1 MENIRLIKKT
11 FKDIYNLEVFEVSLI
26 VDQGRKKVWEIA
38 TSKGKK
44 IWKSM
49 PLSKDMICFIVKVTE
64 YLIAKGLKV
73 PPVTKTRSG
82 KDYYLSPQGEIYL
95 LTDWIEGTKPSFT
108 NHMKDIVIT
117 LAKFH
122 KYTAR
127 IDMSSYSYVPDRR
140 GSWPTTYQ
148 NRQKR
153 LYEINKVVDKKS
165 KAARGFLKNID
176 YFLNKT
182 KTATVLLEKSYYRR
196 WLQKKGTKT
205 GLCHRD
211 FIPQNLRLSETGEL
225 YVFDFDT
232 LTIDLPAM
240 DLRKIIN
247 SICKEKGKWDI
258 GIVKSVIAFYNSVNP
273 LSLREWE
280 VVFIDLMYPH
290 FFYSLVNNYCI
301 NGINSFTDNCNFE
314 RLQNTI
320 DYEKSKDSLWEDF
333 RHIMK

>member
-1 MENIRLIKKT
+1 MENIGWIKKT
-11 FKDIYNLEVFEVSLI
+11 FKDIYNLEVFKVSLI

-38 TSKGKK
+38 TPKGKK
-44 IWKSM
+44 IWKRM
-49 PLSKDMICFIVKVTE
+49 PLSKDMVGFIVKVTE

-95 LTDWIEGTKPSFT
+95 LTDWIEGTKPDFT
-108 NHMKDIVIT
+108 HHMKDIVIT

-122 KYTAR
+122 NYTGR
-127 IDMSSYSYVPDRR
+127 IDMSPYSYVPDRR
-140 GSWPTTYQ
+140 GSWLATYQ

-153 LYEINKVVDKKS
+153 LHEIKKCVDKKS
-165 KAARGFLKNID
+165 KAVRVFLKNID

-182 KTATVLLEKSYYRR
+182 KTATVLLEKSNYRL
-196 WLQKKGTKT
+196 WLQKNGSKT

-232 LTIDLPAM
+232 LTIDIPAM

-247 SICKEKGKWDI
+247 ISCKEKGKWDVE
-258 GIVKSVIAFYNSVNP
+258 IVKSVVAFYNSVNP
-273 LSLREWE
+273 LSVREWE

-301 NGINSFTDNCNFE
+301 NGINSFANNCNFE

-320 DYEKSKDSLWEDF
+320 NYEKSKDKLWEDF
-333 RHIMK
+333 RHIME